1 TISAPRGPSV
11 LRCVNHGTDQC
22 FTITHCPVSDA
33 ASSANKSWW
42 KRDHFRIAV
51 LAFDLVIRF
60 PAARSAQGTI
70 PTRVSPTRAPPRNLS
85 TTAFRG
91 TAWRRSCTRQS
102 GRVPEPGD
110 EAGRALHVVLEGSS
124 QFLARHTGL
133 RHGQRFLRR

>member
-22 FTITHCPVSDA
+22 FTITHGVVSEA

-70 PTRVSPTRAPPRNLS
+70 PTSLP
-85 TTAFRG
+85 
-91 TAWRRSCTRQS
+91 WRRALRLI
-102 GRVPEPGD
+102 GADPDEGVPYEGPATEPLD
-110 EAGRALHVVLEGSS
+110 
-124 QFLARHTGL
+124 
-133 RHGQRFLRR
+133 HGVPR